1 MVWCY
6 CYHLHNFSNLRD
18 LISEDN
24 FNNTFSLNMSLQ
36 STKTSEIAAKLAK
49 GFECLK
55 IKR

>member
-1 MVWCY
+1 MMGCY

-24 FNNTFSLNMSLQ
+24 LNNTFSLNMSLQ